1 MLNAKYGKG
10 AEIYPPTNN
19 KDVFTLADSFPNSM
33 VPPIAKAAVSRRGNN
48 EVNEVQEDQNG
59 NSGGDRK
66 ELREG
71 DNYALKV
78 DTTSNDEKQ
87 NTSLADMKAKLL
99 WYITKAKEADK
110 KTQKSS
116 KRQSA
121 PSLLFNRLPIITA
134 ISMCVLDLHLISPS
148 EILWVVFFSGYLIM
162 LGLLSSSTK
171 SMDSNNPLLPNLP
184 PQGHVPALLKNPLG
198 VQLTGSFNYQNWL
211 KMGVVLG
218 YILPCIAVG
227 WYKVTNQLHLARICA
242 KSVFFISC
250 QIITEK
256 MTRKVFAPLPLRILV
271 PLAYNS
277 IRMVWLYDWI
287 MFPGNMAKW
296 GRVLASLNF
305 VYWGL
310 NLFGFL
316 LPVATM
322 RYMRSHFFC
331 VEAEEVV
338 LREQGF

>member
-1 MLNAKYGKG
+1 VLNAKYGKG

-66 ELREG
+66 ELREC